1 MTESKIMKQYYKY
14 MKDSKD
20 LRVGVYEGKHLASI
34 CGISLSMLLFLGA
47 MANAQEAPVQIKTGW
62 YIYSMEE
69 RILEGETVYYF
80 SVDNNLMYK

>member
-14 MKDSKD
+14 MKESKN
-20 LRVGVYEGKHLASI
+20 LKVGVYEAEHLASI

-62 YIYSMEE
+62 YIYALEE
-69 RILEGETVYYF
+69 RILKGKTVYYF
-80 SVDNNLMYK
+80 SIDNNLMYI